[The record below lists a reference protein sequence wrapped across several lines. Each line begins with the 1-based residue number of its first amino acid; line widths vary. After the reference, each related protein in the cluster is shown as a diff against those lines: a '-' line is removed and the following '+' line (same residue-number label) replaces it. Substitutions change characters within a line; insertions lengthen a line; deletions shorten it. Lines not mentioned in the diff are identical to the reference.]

1 MISYPGFAGAIFLI
15 SLPNSSLTV
24 KAHNQIKLSIFGL
37 GYVGCVSAACLAR
50 EGHEVI
56 GVDINQEKL
65 DAVKAGKSPILE
77 AGLDQ
82 LINDAVSQGRLRA
95 ITDPVE
101 AVNASDISLICIGT
115 PGNHNGSIDLSHLV
129 RVCEQIGSA
138 LRQKRSGHIIVVRST
153 VLPGTVDTVLVPLL
167 ERQSGRRVGRDLG
180 VCVNPEFMREGNSI
194 SDFYSPPYTLIGAS
208 DNEVSTAVRE
218 LYSTIDAPVIIVPTK
233 TAEMIKYA
241 CNSFHALKVGFAN
254 EIGNICKELGIDGY
268 EVMEILCRDIKL
280 NISSKY
286 LRPGFSFGGSCL
298 PKDLRAIVHEAQ
310 RLSLD
315 APLLSATLHSN
326 QLQIDRAVKMILKTG
341 KKRAGLLGLS
351 FKSGTDDLRD
361 SPAIILIQRLREHG
375 LEVTVYDPAVSLQR
389 LIGTNKEYLERELP
403 NLSQVMRGSVNELLD
418 GAEVVIIAND
428 HDEFRAVEANL
439 REHQV
444 VVDLARLFHNRVSSR
459 SYQGI
464 CW

>member
-1 MISYPGFAGAIFLI
+1 L
-15 SLPNSSLTV
+15 
-24 KAHNQIKLSIFGL
+24 KAHNQIRLSIFGL

-50 EGHEVI
+50 EGHQVI

-65 DAVKAGKSPILE
+65 DTIKAGKSPILE
-77 AGLDQ
+77 TGLDQ
-82 LINDAVSQGRLRA
+82 LINDAVSAGRLRA

-115 PGNHNGSIDLSHLV
+115 PGNHDGSIDLSHLL

-138 LRQKRSGHIIVVRST
+138 LRQKRSGHIVVVRST

-167 ERQSGRRVGRDLG
+167 ERQSGRKMGRELG

-194 SDFYSPPYTLIGAS
+194 SDFYSPPFTLIGTS
-208 DNEVSTAVRE
+208 DNQVSAAVSG
-218 LYSTIDAPVIIVPTK
+218 LYSTIEAPVIIVPAK

-241 CNSFHALKVGFAN
+241 CNSFHALKVSFAN
-254 EIGNICKELGIDGY
+254 EIGNICKELRVDGY
-268 EVMEILCRDIKL
+268 EVMEILCRDTKL

-310 RLSLD
+310 KLSLE
-315 APLLSATLHSN
+315 APVLSATLHSN
-326 QLQIDRAVKMILKTG
+326 QLQIDRAVKMILNTG

-351 FKSGTDDLRD
+351 FKSGTDDLRG

-375 LEVTVYDPAVSLQR
+375 FEVAIYDPAVSLQR
-389 LIGTNKEYLERELP
+389 LIGTNKEYLERKLP
-403 NLSQVMRGSVNELLD
+403 DLAHLMRASVNELLE

-428 HDEFRAVEANL
+428 NDKFRAVETNL
-439 REHQV
+439 REEQV
-444 VVDLARLFHNRVSSR
+444 VIDLAGLFRDKVSGG